1 MISAMEIYIKNRQK
15 STSLNLKRL
24 ERDLFK
30 ALLHLSLQSSELS
43 VVFVSS
49 RRMKLINTIY
59 RGIKKDTDV
68 LSFPLMD
75 RQPQPGQIVKGPLIL
90 GDIVISVPKALAQA
104 KEFKV
109 SFYDELL
116 RLLVH
121 GILHLIGYDHEINAY
136 QKKKME
142 MKERELFNAIK
153 KMA

>member
-1 MISAMEIYIKNRQK
+1 MEK
-15 STSLNLKRL
+15 
-24 ERDLFK
+24 DLSK
-30 ALLHLSLQSSELS
+30 ALLHLRLQSSELS
-43 VVFVSS
+43 VLFVNS
-49 RRMKLINTIY
+49 RRMKLLNTLY
-59 RGIKKDTDV
+59 RGINKDTDV

-75 RQPQPGQIVKGPLIL
+75 IQPQLGQPQHRSIINGPLIM

-142 MKERELFNAIK
+142 KKERELFNAIK

>member
-1 MISAMEIYIKNRQK
+1 MEK
-15 STSLNLKRL
+15 
-24 ERDLFK
+24 DLSK

-43 VVFVSS
+43 VLFVNS
-49 RRMKLINTIY
+49 RRMKLINTLY

-68 LSFPLMD
+68 LSFPLID
-75 RQPQPGQIVKGPLIL
+75 KQPHNGPLINGPHIL

-104 KEFKV
+104 KEYKV
-109 SFYDELL
+109 GFYDELL

-121 GILHLIGYDHEINAY
+121 GLLHLTGHDHEINAY

-142 MKERELFNAIK
+142 KKEKELFNAIK